1 MPTLRFAHRPTY
13 RGYVGE
19 LEAKSI
25 NFARAVDNTTKYH
38 LFTHLDFSVSY
49 NKDRIIE
56 VNVTSDPL
64 QRVDLS
70 TAVAHKVHGRAVCE
84 MRSSSC
90 PWSGPR
96 PHRATHSES
105 RALP

>member
-1 MPTLRFAHRPTY
+1 MPTLRSRPSATH

-49 NKDRIIE
+49 NQDRIIE

-70 TAVAHKVHGRAVCE
+70 TAVGHKVRPRAVCQK
-84 MRSSSC
+84 
-90 PWSGPR
+90 P
-96 PHRATHSES
+96 
-105 RALP
+105 